1 MRILPQS
8 IKISIPI
15 TSFASLNKS
24 RLYGILNL
32 MEKILVFQS
41 VAAFLFGS
49 VIGSFLNV
57 CIYRIPRKESIVFPA
72 SHCPKCDKNI
82 KPYDNIPIISYIF
95 LKGRCRNCGKKISF
109 LYPLVEFL
117 NAVGYAFIICNFG
130 LNINGLIYAL
140 LYSSLIVVTFIDLE
154 HQIIPDRI
162 TLPGIIIGF
171 ILGATVLPVGWQNSL
186 IGLFLGG
193 GLFYL
198 VAVLSRGGMGGG
210 DIKLIAMIGA
220 FLGWQS
226 ALLTIFL
233 GALAGSVVGL
243 FLMTFKGKGR
253 KHRVPFGPFL
263 ALGAVA
269 ALFWGNYII
278 NWYIN
283 FGR

>member
-1 MRILPQS
+1 
-8 IKISIPI
+8 
-15 TSFASLNKS
+15 
-24 RLYGILNL
+24 

-41 VAAFLFGS
+41 AAAFLFGS

-57 CIYRIPRKESIVFPA
+57 CIYRMPRKESIVFPA
-72 SHCPKCDKNI
+72 SHCPKCDANI

-95 LKGRCRNCGKKISF
+95 LRGRCRGCGKKISL
-109 LYPLVEFL
+109 LYPFVEFL
-117 NAVGYAFIICNFG
+117 NAAGYAFIIYKFG
-130 LNINGLIYAL
+130 PNINSLIYAL
-140 LYSSLIVVTFIDLE
+140 FYSSLIVVTFIDLE

-162 TLPGIIIGF
+162 TLPGIVIGF
-171 ILGATVLPVGWQNSL
+171 VLGAAVLPVGWLNSL

-226 ALLTIFL
+226 VLLTIFL
-233 GALAGSVVGL
+233 GALAGSVVGIS
-243 FLMTFKGKGR
+243 LMIFKGKGR
-253 KHRVPFGPFL
+253 KYPVPFGPFL